1 MEGSSRRD
9 EFLKPASWN
18 VSFDKNWEGDV
29 PVLMEVFSGDP
40 SCPGCV
46 AVLGM
51 ADRYTEK
58 YPAEELTV
66 EKFVGK
72 EALAKYEEYN
82 LSCVPAVV
90 INGVIKIEGTAPDEG
105 TMNNALREG
114 GLWIR

>member
-1 MEGSSRRD
+1 M
-9 EFLKPASWN
+9 
-18 VSFDKNWEGDV
+18 

-40 SCPGCV
+40 PCPGCV
-46 AVLGM
+46 AILAMG
-51 ADRYTEK
+51 DRYAEK
-58 YPAEELTV
+58 YAAEELTV
-66 EKFVGK
+66 KRYVGK
-72 EALAKYEEYN
+72 EALDKYAEYN

>member
-1 MEGSSRRD
+1 M
-9 EFLKPASWN
+9 
-18 VSFDKNWEGDV
+18 
-29 PVLMEVFSGDP
+29 PVVMEVFSGDP
-40 SCPGCV
+40 PCPGCV
-46 AVLGM
+46 AIVGM
-51 ADRYTEK
+51 ADRYAAK

-66 EKFVGK
+66 ITYAGSD
-72 EALAKYEEYN
+72 ALAKYEEYD

>member
-1 MEGSSRRD
+1 
-9 EFLKPASWN
+9 
-18 VSFDKNWEGDV
+18 V

-40 SCPGCV
+40 PCPGCV
-46 AVLGM
+46 AILAMGE
-51 ADRYTEK
+51 RYAQK

-66 EKFVGK
+66 KTYVGK
-72 EALAKYEEYN
+72 DALEKYAEYD